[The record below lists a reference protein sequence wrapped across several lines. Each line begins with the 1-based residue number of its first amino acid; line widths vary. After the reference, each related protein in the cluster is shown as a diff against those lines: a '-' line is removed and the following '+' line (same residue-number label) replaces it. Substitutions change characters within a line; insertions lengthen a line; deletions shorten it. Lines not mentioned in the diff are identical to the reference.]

1 MAERT
6 KADGD
11 GAPQEKSAAAALDE
25 AANGSSTPISDAR
38 LKTAAAEGP
47 GDEPE
52 AEASADAE
60 ASPDTVTPEEPATTA
75 RADAVTDPEADAEEA
90 KPAVKTAADIVAENE
105 ARKAAETEAGK
116 AAAAAQAKPATT
128 VAAKPQPAP
137 APKPAVAAKAGEKAY
152 GKGRTAMSTAG
163 RGVSKARN
171 WIASAVWLIAVVCAA
186 VLALGA
192 LFTALDQANESN
204 TIVSWVLNRGHDLVG
219 PFDDVFELKTAKNT
233 LLVNWGIAA
242 VAYLVVG
249 KIAERFIRP

>member
-60 ASPDTVTPEEPATTA
+60 ASPDTVTPEEPATNV
-75 RADAVTDPEADAEEA
+75 RAGAVPDPEQA

-116 AAAAAQAKPATT
+116 AAAAARAKPATT